1 MQRPNTSVVSSP
13 SRQRTPI
20 KRHEQKT
27 LANRSKSG
35 GGGSKT
41 IGKSIAG
48 SMEVHNLSN
57 SSKAESLNNDDVD
70 WQQHGEGS
78 DNQNHSES
86 EGCQSDREDD
96 EVSDGGQSG
105 GCMSGNED
113 DEDQAILKYVDTVTS
128 TFSRFFPRIKQRY
141 DYGAMIF
148 ILTFSLV
155 SVSGYR
161 EDKIIE
167 IAYERLT
174 TIITAGVACVILSI
188 FICPVWAGEDLHN
201 MVAQNLEMIASF
213 LEGFGGEYFR
223 SPEDGDS
230 HVISEGKKPFPMEYR
245 SVLNSK
251 ATKQSLVS
259 IEPLPLTEIC
269 VL

>member
-1 MQRPNTSVVSSP
+1 MPYLKPDNSHAQQQHETSIGRFNLGSRSKQRNCNITSWCSSSRSP
-13 SRQRTPI
+13 S
-20 KRHEQKT
+20 
-27 LANRSKSG
+27 LSKSLWRE
-35 GGGSKT
+35 
-41 IGKSIAG
+41 
-48 SMEVHNLSN
+48 MEAYNPGLSTFL
-57 SSKAESLNNDDVD
+57 A
-70 WQQHGEGS
+70 
-78 DNQNHSES
+78 
-86 EGCQSDREDD
+86 
-96 EVSDGGQSG
+96 
-105 GCMSGNED
+105 
-113 DEDQAILKYVDTVTS
+113 AATS

-161 EDKIIE
+161 EDKVIE
-167 IAYERLT
+167 ITYERLT
-174 TIITAGVACVILSI
+174 TIITAGVVCVILSI

-201 MVAQNLEMIASF
+201 MVTQNLEMIASF

-245 SVLNSK
+245 SVLNSN
-251 ATKQSLVS
+251 ATEQSLVS